1 MLYKVNEVAKMVGI
15 SVRTL
20 HHYDQLGLLRPE
32 KLTDAGYRLYSEN
45 DLDRLQ
51 QILFFKEL
59 DFNLKEIKEILDSP
73 SFDRKRALKTHHELL
88 IEKKNRLDSIIRSV
102 EKTLSSLEGKIKM
115 SKEEKFKPFDM
126 KKIEEH
132 QQKYAEEVKQKYGHS
147 NAYKES
153 QLKNSKYTKND
164 WENITSQA
172 DEIYKQL
179 ATHMDKGPA
188 DERVQ
193 KLIGQWRQ
201 HITNHYYTCTI
212 EIFRGLG
219 DMYVADE
226 RFTANIDQYGDGLAS
241 FMRDAM
247 HHYCDMHQD

>member
-1 MLYKVNEVAKMVGI
+1 MFYKVNEVAKIAGI

-20 HHYDQLGLLRPE
+20 HHYDQIGLLQPE
-32 KLTDAGYRLYSEN
+32 KLTSAGYRLYSEN

-59 DFNLKEIKEILDSP
+59 DLNLNEIKEILDSP
-73 SFDRKRALKTHHELL
+73 SFDRKRALETHQELL
-88 IEKKNRLDSIIRSV
+88 MEKKNRLEAIIRSV
-102 EKTLSSLEGKIKM
+102 QKTLNSLEGKSEM

-132 QQKYAEEVKQKYGHS
+132 QKKYAEETKQKYGQS

-153 QLKNSKYTKND
+153 QQKTSTYTKND

-172 DEIYKQL
+172 NEIYKQL
-179 ATHMDKGPA
+179 AANMNKGPE
-188 DERVQ
+188 DEKVQ
-193 KLIGQWRQ
+193 ELIGQWRQ
-201 HITNHYYTCTI
+201 HITDNYYNCTI

-226 RFTANIDQYGDGLAS
+226 RFTANIDQYGEGLAS

-247 HHYCDMHQD
+247 HHYCDMHQE